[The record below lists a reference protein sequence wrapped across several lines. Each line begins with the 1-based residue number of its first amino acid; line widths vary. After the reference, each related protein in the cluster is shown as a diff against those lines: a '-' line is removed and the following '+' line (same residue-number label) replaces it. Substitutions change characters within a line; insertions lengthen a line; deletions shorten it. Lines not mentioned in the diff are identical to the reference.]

1 MNRKALAI
9 LMGAVAVSA
18 LSGGPA
24 GAGELRV
31 VTRVVEDKQTV
42 TCTTDGKGPV
52 VCETRTG
59 GADCAHGPGAGEKH
73 VVVITDD
80 KKGGPDGVDVD
91 VQVIDNGKGPEKR
104 VVVVRRSMHDGAD
117 VNKDGMITK
126 REFIA
131 GAEKRFAELDKNK
144 DGVLNK
150 EEATPPMPPLPD
162 IEGMAPLP
170 PLPPVPPAPP
180 APPAP

>member
-1 MNRKALAI
+1 MNRTALAI
-9 LMGAVAVSA
+9 VVGTVVVTGSA
-18 LSGGPA
+18 A
-24 GAGELRV
+24 AGETRT

-42 TCTTDGKGPV
+42 ICTTDGKGPV
-52 VCETRTG
+52 TWESKDGSATG
-59 GADCAHGPGAGEKH
+59 PGEKH

-80 KKGGPDGVDVD
+80 EKGGQPDGVEVN

-104 VVVVRRSMHDGAD
+104 VVVVRRSMHEGAD
-117 VNKDGMITK
+117 ANKDGMITK

-144 DGVLNK
+144 DGVLSK
-150 EEATPPMPPLPD
+150 EEAIPPLPPLPE
-162 IEGMAPLP
+162 IEGIA

-180 APPAP
+180 APPAQ